1 MNLRLLDL
9 LGGQNILRFG
19 QMNQVYPQIKVVF
32 CFVLFFVSF
41 VYFFYFKK
49 REREQETSRSMADP

>member
-32 CFVLFFVSF
+32 CFVLFFASCLLLL
-41 VYFFYFKK
+41 FKK